1 MRCPV
6 EAVGRSFLL
15 QRYKSITARLVQ
27 PPFVGAGIGGV
38 SYPNYKTLVDSLVS
52 DRQQGQFSL
61 RSRSISALR

>member
-1 MRCPV
+1 MHCPV
-6 EAVGRSFLL
+6 EAAGRSFLL

-27 PPFVGAGIGGV
+27 TPFVGADIGDV
-38 SYPNYKTLVDSLVS
+38 SYPNYKTLVDSLAS

>member
-6 EAVGRSFLL
+6 EAAGRSFLL
-15 QRYKSITARLVQ
+15 QRYKSITARLGQ
-27 PPFVGAGIGGV
+27 PPFVGADKGDV
-38 SYPNYKTLVDSLVS
+38 RSPNYKTLVDSLVS